1 MRQIWISR
9 KGGPEVLE
17 LREAPDPPPQAGQ
30 VRIRV
35 RAAGVNFAETLA
47 RLGLYPDAPRLP
59 FVPGYEVAGEV
70 DAVGPGAH
78 GARVGQ
84 RVLALTRFGGYSDV
98 VCVPQEQAEPLP
110 DGLSFAQGASLP
122 VNWLTAWH
130 LVVNLGNLRPGQRVL
145 VHAAAGGVGTAAVQI
160 ARRLGAEVFG
170 TASASKHARLR
181 ELGLHHAIDYR
192 TEDFEEEVRRA
203 TSGKGVHLVLDAV
216 GGASFRKGYR
226 LLSPTGR
233 LVMFGASALASD
245 GKRSLPRAI
254 ATLLRMPP
262 FWPLALLNDNKG
274 VFGVNLGRLW
284 DEAEMLQGYL
294 REVLAGVTRGEL
306 RPIIDSE
313 IPFAQAARAHE
324 RLRDREN
331 FGKVLLVP

>member
-1 MRQIWISR
+1 VRQIWISR

-17 LREAPDPPPQAGQ
+17 LRDAPDPTPQAGQ

-59 FVPGYEVAGEV
+59 FVPGYEVAGEI
-70 DAVGPGAH
+70 DGVGPGVD
-78 GARVGQ
+78 GARMGQ

-98 VCVPQEQAEPLP
+98 VCVPQAQAEPLP
-110 DGLSFAQGASLP
+110 EAVSFAEGASLP
-122 VNWLTAWH
+122 VNWITAWH
-130 LVVNLGNLRPGQRVL
+130 MIVNLGNLKAGQRVL

-160 ARRLGAEVFG
+160 ARRIGAEVFG
-170 TASASKHARLR
+170 TASKAKHARLR

-192 TEDFEEEVRRA
+192 TQDFEEEVRRA
-203 TSGKGVHLVLDAV
+203 TAGKGVNLVLDAV

-226 LLSPTGR
+226 LLAPTGR

-245 GKRSLPRAI
+245 GKRSLPQVV
-254 ATLLRMPP
+254 ATLARMPA
-262 FWPLALLNDNKG
+262 FWPLRLLNDNKG

-284 DEAEMLQGYL
+284 GEAELLQGYL
-294 REVLAGVTRGEL
+294 REVLAGVVRGEF
-306 RPIIDSE
+306 RPIVDSE
-313 IPFAQAARAHE
+313 VPFSQARRAHE